1 MQDGY
6 PNRIISH
13 VLQISLFCPN
23 QSPAFI
29 NLSLG
34 FFNILY
40 EEVEKNRYKLLNYLQ
55 VIYITG
61 IPNEK
66 FVFTHGNT
74 LYIYRTI
81 KKLSVVSRHE
91 TKEELGR
98 QAPLVQQT
106 YQ

>member
-23 QSPAFI
+23 LSPAFI
-29 NLSLG
+29 NLSSG

-40 EEVEKNRYKLLNYLQ
+40 EKVEKNRYKLLDYLQ

-74 LYIYRTI
+74 LYIYRII
-81 KKLSVVSRHE
+81 KVV
-91 TKEELGR
+91 
-98 QAPLVQQT
+98 
-106 YQ
+106 